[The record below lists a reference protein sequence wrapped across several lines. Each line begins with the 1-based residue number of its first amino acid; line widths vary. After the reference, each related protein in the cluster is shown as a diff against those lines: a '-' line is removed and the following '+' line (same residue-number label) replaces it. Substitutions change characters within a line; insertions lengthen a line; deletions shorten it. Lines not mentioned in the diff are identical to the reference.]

1 MRKLFEKEAK
11 DEKDISDFGGT
22 VRACPAFA
30 EFDDDIFI
38 SVGEFSLYFG

>member
-1 MRKLFEKEAK
+1 MKKIFLILAALFAL
-11 DEKDISDFGGT
+11 
-22 VRACPAFA
+22 APAFA